1 MARADLLKAAVKN
14 AGGGVIPHDVA
25 RPPPVPGAKVAPT
38 MTPGDAPIP
47 MSRRLS
53 DPVFKGAK
61 AGGGVA
67 RASSGMFRS
76 IAAGADPGRLAGYG
90 PGMAIGAMTGYWGAD
105 EGSEAKGAV
114 WGAVGGAI
122 GGKMLRTYSKHG
134 TGMTNAAFDFAN
146 KRLSHEGWGPL
157 QRGWTSQRHV
167 VHKGLSGFH
176 STEGRNHMFRGGAFL
191 AGGAF
196 GAMFASNGNSHRRGF
211 NRNRGNSITR

>member
-1 MARADLLKAAVKN
+1 
-14 AGGGVIPHDVA
+14 VA
-25 RPPPVPGAKVAPT
+25 TVEEDFG
-38 MTPGDAPIP
+38 
-47 MSRRLS
+47 
-53 DPVFKGAK
+53 
-61 AGGGVA
+61 
-67 RASSGMFRS
+67 
-76 IAAGADPGRLAGYG
+76 IAAGIDPGRLAGYG
-90 PGMAIGAMTGYWGAD
+90 PGMGIGAMTGYWGAD

-122 GGKMLRTYSKHG
+122 GGKMFRTYSKHG
-134 TGMTNAAFDFAN
+134 TGMTNAAFDFTN

-196 GAMFASNGNSHRRGF
+196 GAMFASNGNSHKRGF